1 MAFAGVWLPRRR
13 RAGLLHGGTV
23 PPARDHGCDDS
34 RALAGEP
41 PKGTPRILARGLG
54 RPAWSRWP
62 TPRQSGEVPN
72 PAGVELPLFGGAGHD
87 PALEGEAGQ
96 VSPPARAGLV
106 ADAVQVGVDGT
117 DAELQQLRDVLVGL
131 AASDQLE
138 DLPLPLGDPDGR
150 LEQVGSERR

>member
-23 PPARDHGCDDS
+23 PPAPDHGCDDS

-72 PAGVELPLFGGAGHD
+72 PAGVELPLFG
-87 PALEGEAGQ
+87 EAGQ
-96 VSPPARAGLV
+96 VCPPARAGLV

-117 DAELQQLRDVLVGL
+117 YAELQQLRDVLVGL
-131 AASDQLE
+131 PASHQLE

-150 LEQVGSERR
+150 LE